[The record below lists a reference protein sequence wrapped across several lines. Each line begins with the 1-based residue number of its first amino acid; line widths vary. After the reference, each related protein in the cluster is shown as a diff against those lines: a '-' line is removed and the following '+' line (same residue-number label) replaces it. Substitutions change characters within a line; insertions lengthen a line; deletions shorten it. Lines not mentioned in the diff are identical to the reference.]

1 MLLDLLM
8 GRRRN
13 QMYLENSRE
22 KSTNAFIV
30 MLAPAQLV
38 YFSLIFNLI
47 LIVNPILFTIPTAI
61 YLQCE

>member
-8 GRRRN
+8 GRRN

-30 MLAPAQLV
+30 MLALAQLV
-38 YFSLIFNLI
+38 YFSLIFNLL

>member
-8 GRRRN
+8 GRRN
-13 QMYLENSRE
+13 QTYLENSRE

-38 YFSLIFNLI
+38 YFSLIFNLM